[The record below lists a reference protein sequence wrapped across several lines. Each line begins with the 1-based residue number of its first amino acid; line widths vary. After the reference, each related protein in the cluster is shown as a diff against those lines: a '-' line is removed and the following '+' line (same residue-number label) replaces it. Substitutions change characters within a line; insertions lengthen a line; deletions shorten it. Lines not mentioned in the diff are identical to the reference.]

1 MYTLRSAKQIWEM
14 ECAYGDS
21 KMRIQRAAKWNHY
34 YAWLAKKSKEAD
46 SPELFTE
53 IKPDYFVDDLIQRN
67 NLRAS
72 DHVIDI
78 GAGGGRYTL
87 QFAKQCSHVTALD
100 SCAENM
106 NLLCSRAEMMNLH
119 NITCRHSFWEEYQ
132 TDQIYDVSFCSM
144 CPAICTEEDILRM
157 EQMTER
163 LCCLITITTGSYD
176 EHRMRM
182 LKELH
187 VKPEGTLTEAIHYY
201 NVLYLMGRQPSVI
214 TQEIWQETDQAEE
227 EIMERY
233 PIYFSI
239 FGIPVDESK
248 RYLSEYIKKHAV
260 NGVLHEKS
268 CYRLAMLTWKPK

>member
-1 MYTLRSAKQIWEM
+1 MCVWGFEDANTARSEM
-14 ECAYGDS
+14 ESILCVVG
-21 KMRIQRAAKWNHY
+21 
-34 YAWLAKKSKEAD
+34 KKSKEAD

-144 CPAICTEEDILRM
+144 CPAICTEE
-157 EQMTER
+157 
-163 LCCLITITTGSYD
+163 
-176 EHRMRM
+176 
-182 LKELH
+182 
-187 VKPEGTLTEAIHYY
+187 
-201 NVLYLMGRQPSVI
+201 
-214 TQEIWQETDQAEE
+214 

-248 RYLSEYIKKHAV
+248 RYLSEYIKKYAF

-268 CYRLAMLTWKPK
+268 CYRLAMITWKPK